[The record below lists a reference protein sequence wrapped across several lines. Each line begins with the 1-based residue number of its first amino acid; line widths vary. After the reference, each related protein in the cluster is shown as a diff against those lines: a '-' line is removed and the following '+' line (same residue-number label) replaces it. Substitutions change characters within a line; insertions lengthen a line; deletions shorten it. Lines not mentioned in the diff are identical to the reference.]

1 MSRHFFNVA
10 QLFCNVAPLFLMSR
24 HFFVNVAPLFLMSRH
39 FFVMSRHFFNVAKL
53 FWNVAPL
60 FWNVAPLFS
69 DFGGTSSFSELV
81 FKSVFK
87 DGGCYSRLFT
97 GISEKAND
105 A

>member
-1 MSRHFFNVA
+1 MYRHFFNVA
-10 QLFCNVAPLFLMSR
+10 Q
-24 HFFVNVAPLFLMSRH
+24 
-39 FFVMSRHFFNVAKL
+39 L

-69 DFGGTSSFSELV
+69 DLGGTSAELV

>member
-10 QLFCNVAPLFLMSR
+10 QLFCNF
-24 HFFVNVAPLFLMSRH
+24 APLFLMSRH
-39 FFVMSRHFFNVAKL
+39 FFVMSRHFFNVAK
-53 FWNVAPL
+53 L